1 MELRNSLPMS
11 RDLFGTWKNL
21 VLNEQILINRIAKIV
36 TIEANLGNN
45 VTGVE
50 AWFINQLTL
59 FYKLGAIHKL
69 PRWARGICQISTLF

>member
-45 VTGVE
+45 VTIIIYHIRAVPVE
-50 AWFINQLTL
+50 NLT
-59 FYKLGAIHKL
+59 
-69 PRWARGICQISTLF
+69 